1 MIVRGAVP
9 SGAVCAGSNPAGGT
23 SQEAP
28 KDPAISE
35 NAENG
40 VFAYAQSVL
49 CALHGDHHPALGHS
63 SGGSGGCRGGCR
75 SVLLAFSA
83 RRVVSHGHRSGKG
96 RAEHAKWWG
105 MRHRWDGSGGHTP

>member
-63 SGGSGGCRGGCR
+63 SGDLSCGNPQSGQGVCALFSRRRG
-75 SVLLAFSA
+75 
-83 RRVVSHGHRSGKG
+83 
-96 RAEHAKWWG
+96 
-105 MRHRWDGSGGHTP
+105 